1 MVVDNLTM
9 LMVADHYGRLY
20 AWSYLALFHVMQN
33 FVIVTRL
40 AVLLTK
46 LLSSPSSLELSLE
59 GK

>member
-40 AVLLTK
+40 AVLTK